1 MAGEVYYEIS
11 LRHKRGDEI
20 TAAIAEAV
28 ERWQAERGAAAGK
41 PKMFLNPAAVGKE
54 ISFALASAQKHGLE
68 VERHAFV
75 LKTEVWIGG

>member
-20 TAAIAEAV
+20 TAAIAEAL
-28 ERWQAERGAAAGK
+28 EQWQAERGAAGK

-54 ISFALASAQKHGLE
+54 ISLALASAQEHGLE
-68 VERHAFV
+68 VERHTFV